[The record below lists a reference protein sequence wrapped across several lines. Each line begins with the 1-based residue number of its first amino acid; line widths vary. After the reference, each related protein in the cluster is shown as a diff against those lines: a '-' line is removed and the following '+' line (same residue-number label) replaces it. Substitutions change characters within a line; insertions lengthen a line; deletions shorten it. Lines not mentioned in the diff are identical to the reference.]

1 MTCVIS
7 YWLTPAFRLYYF
19 YNILEYFHLLLYSM
33 SSCITK
39 ECMPKY
45 SLQKNYNYD
54 ISSDF
59 FCTREKK
66 RTDFGLIF
74 HSVKLAN
81 LQF

>member
-1 MTCVIS
+1 
-7 YWLTPAFRLYYF
+7 
-19 YNILEYFHLLLYSM
+19 M

-39 ECMPKY
+39 ECVPKY
-45 SLQKNYNYD
+45 SLKTNYNYD

-66 RTDFGLIF
+66 RTELWPDF
-74 HSVKLAN
+74 HSVKLTN